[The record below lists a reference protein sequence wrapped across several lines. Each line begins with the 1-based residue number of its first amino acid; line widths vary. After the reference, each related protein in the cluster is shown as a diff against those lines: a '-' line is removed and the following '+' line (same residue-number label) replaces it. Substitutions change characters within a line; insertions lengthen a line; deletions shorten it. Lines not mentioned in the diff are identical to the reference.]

1 MSGNNK
7 NILHKSS
14 EYMSRADLASF
25 LRNLADRIEGGT
37 VTLTSGEQKTPVEV
51 GERVELE
58 VEYETKDKP
67 KGTRYQLELEI
78 EWGAGTGG
86 VGLA

>member
-1 MSGNNK
+1 MSGQK
-7 NILHKSS
+7 NILYKSD
-14 EYMSRADLASF
+14 EYMSRSELATF
-25 LRNLADRIEGGT
+25 LRSLADRIEGGT
-37 VTLTSGEQKTPVEV
+37 VTLTGGEQQTTVEV

-58 VEYETKDKP
+58 VEYQTKDKA

-78 EWGAGTGG
+78 EWGAGSGG